1 MVAVLLSESEG
12 LVAAFATLVCFLLAT
27 IAFAYSK
34 RSEAYDSDTY
44 MVARNTQG
52 MLSLTLSFFASGAG
66 AWIIFAVPEAAILG
80 GPIALFGYVIA
91 CIVPLVLIGWIAP
104 ILREKV
110 PTGITFFEYVQVRYG
125 TYVNIYVTLTSLFY
139 MFLYLSAEFTA
150 VGQAIDLLCGTAP
163 MGADLQHPGLAVVI
177 GTSLI
182 TMLYTSYGGL
192 PISLTT
198 DKVQGVG
205 MIVLATLVSIAACA
219 KAFFPAPAADTG
231 VNNTALS
238 QLETTHANW
247 EMVTSYGINN
257 DDWKAWKIA
266 ITLIIAVTCA
276 NILHI
281 GYHQP
286 SPNPNPNPN
295 PNPTPHPHHSPS
307 P

>member
-150 VGQAIDLLCGTAP
+150 VGQAIDLLCGDMP
-163 MGADLQHPGLAVVI
+163 GAELHGPGLAVVV

-198 DKVQGVG
+198 DKVQGIG
-205 MIVLATLVSIAACA
+205 MIVLATLVTIAACA
-219 KAFFPAPAADTG
+219 KAFFPAPAADTE

-238 QLETTHANW
+238 QLEATHANW

-257 DDWKAWKIA
+257 DD
-266 ITLIIAVTCA
+266 
-276 NILHI
+276 
-281 GYHQP
+281 
-286 SPNPNPNPN
+286 
-295 PNPTPHPHHSPS
+295 
-307 P
+307 